1 MQPQLTPETDSGP
14 VSPSPRRH
22 LPTTLLKFIFVGTLA
37 YAVTQAAL
45 FLLYDVA
52 PFFPDKGTD
61 TNLVLFTHPDVRLL
75 ISSTI
80 AIQCAIVFK
89 FGVHEYWTFR
99 DRRRDSRL
107 VARFAQF
114 NISSVLS
121 PAIILVTVNVLTPV
135 LGISPYL
142 SNTIG
147 AVLGFIVNWLLS
159 VHIIWPGHHNE
170 GDSPSREATPV

>member
-1 MQPQLTPETDSGP
+1 MQPQPRPETDSGRAN
-14 VSPSPRRH
+14 SSQREGLRA
-22 LPTTLLKFIFVGTLA
+22 TFLKFIFVGALA

-52 PFFPDKGTD
+52 PFFPDKGSD
-61 TNLVLFTHPDVRLL
+61 ADLLFFTHPDVRLL

-80 AIQCAIVFK
+80 AIQCAIIFK

-99 DRRRDSRL
+99 DRRRNGGL

-114 NISSVLS
+114 NVSSVLS
-121 PAIILVTVNVLTPV
+121 PVIILVTVNVLTPI

-142 SNTIG
+142 SSTIG

-159 VHIIWPGHHNE
+159 VHVIWPGRHSE
-170 GDSPSREATPV
+170 DGSQGREATPV